1 MKRKSMILSVILV
14 TGGLGYADEAETV
27 PPAKTPEAMARS
39 AETSDPV
46 AVDSS
51 GVVSPEETPAGVAPP
66 VHDPFAVSQTLQ
78 AYASPEAVVRGTD
91 QRFLATGAPPP
102 IVIQPIAV
110 PKMRMLAYLRGKG
123 GEPVALLE
131 VENGQVHVVRE
142 GDAVGLH
149 EFGSASVVSIKRID
163 RLHLVVE
170 VGTLGRVIIVR

>member
-27 PPAKTPEAMARS
+27 PPVETPEAMARS
-39 AETSDPV
+39 TETSDPV

-51 GVVSPEETPAGVAPP
+51 GVASPEETPAGVAPP

-78 AYASPEAVVRGTD
+78 AYASPQSMVRGTV
-91 QRFLATGAPPP
+91 QRFLSGGTQPP
-102 IVIQPIAV
+102 AV
-110 PKMRMLAYLRGKG
+110 PKMRMLAYLRGST
-123 GEPVALLE
+123 GEAVALLE

-149 EFGSASVVSIKRID
+149 EFGSGSVVSIKRIG

-170 VGTLGRVIIVR
+170 VGTLGQVIIVR